1 MRGKSTLKDIAR
13 EAGVSIMTVSL
24 VLRDPRTSRISPA
37 LSQKI
42 IRIANNLNY
51 RPNYVARSL
60 AKNKGSIIGLV
71 VPTLLRPFY
80 SELTQSIIERAQD
93 NGFSVI
99 AYSVRGGQQDEE
111 KGVHELLD
119 RGAEGLIICSAR
131 RHDPNIPALIESNVK
146 LVLINRYCED
156 PSLSLPYDYIG
167 VDNFRGALRAV
178 NHLIELGHR
187 DIAVIAG
194 PTEYSTGFDRLQG
207 ARQAFKNHH
216 MKLGAGSVYKGDF
229 GRVSGYQAAKK
240 MMTRPKR
247 PTAVF
252 ASNDHM
258 AIGALE
264 AFREAGL
271 KVPGDMALVGF
282 DDIEMSGLPGVDL
295 TTITQ
300 KKDTMGPLA
309 VDVLLDKI
317 NLETKAPPIRIT
329 LEPILVIRKTCG
341 SNVAAPRK
349 ASPDGAR
356 RRKHKAVDV
365 RSTSHGD
372 DNKWT

>member
-1 MRGKSTLKDIAR
+1 MDVRNRATLKDIAR

-24 VLRDPRTSRISPA
+24 ALRNPQSSRISPA

-42 IRIANNLNY
+42 LGIANHLNY

-60 AKNKGSIIGLV
+60 VRNKGSIIGLV

-99 AYSVRGGQQDEE
+99 TYSVRGGLPDEE

-119 RGAEGLIICSAR
+119 RGAEGLIICSAWR
-131 RHDPNIPALIESNVK
+131 QDPNIQALIDANVK
-146 LVLINRYCED
+146 IALINRHCEC
-156 PSLSLPYDYIG
+156 PSLGLPYDYIG
-167 VDNFRGALRAV
+167 IDNFRGALLAV

-194 PTEYSTGFDRLQG
+194 PPEYSTGYDRLQG
-207 ARQAFKNHH
+207 ARQAARNHRV
-216 MKLGAGSVYKGDF
+216 KLTPSMIYKGDF
-229 GRVSGYQAAKK
+229 GRVSGYHAARKV
-240 MMTRPKR
+240 MARPKR

-252 ASNDHM
+252 ACNDHM

-271 KVPGDMALVGF
+271 HVPQDLALVGF

-309 VDVLLDKI
+309 VDVLLDRIHSGK
-317 NLETKAPPIRIT
+317 KAPPIRII
-329 LEPILVIRKTCG
+329 LEPVLVVRETCG
-341 SNVAAPRK
+341 STGAGKRT
-349 ASPDGAR
+349 ASAESAR
-356 RRKHKAVDV
+356 RKRRTADL
-365 RSTSHGD
+365 STSP
-372 DNKWT
+372 

>member
-42 IRIANNLNY
+42 IRIASKLNY

-119 RGAEGLIICSAR
+119 RGAEGLIICSAH

-146 LVLINRYCED
+146 LVLINRYCEN
-156 PSLSLPYDYIG
+156 PSASLPYDYIG
-167 VDNFRGALRAV
+167 VDNFTGALRAV
-178 NHLIELGHR
+178 NHLVELGHR
-187 DIAVIAG
+187 NIAVIAG

-216 MKLGAGSVYKGDF
+216 MKPGAGSVYKGDF
-229 GRVSGYQAAKK
+229 GRGSGYQAARK
-240 MMTRPKR
+240 MMTRPHR

-271 KVPGDMALVGF
+271 KVPGDIALVGF

-329 LEPILVIRKTCG
+329 LEPSLVIRKTCG
-341 SNVAAPRK
+341 SNVTAPKK

-356 RRKHKAVDV
+356 RRNYKAVDV

-372 DNKWT
+372 GNKWT

>member
-1 MRGKSTLKDIAR
+1 MWNMRGKSTLKDIAQ

-24 VLRDPRTSRISPA
+24 VMRDPRTSRISPA

-42 IRIANNLNY
+42 INIATNLNY

-99 AYSVRGGQQDEE
+99 AYSVRGGLQDEE

-119 RGAEGLIICSAR
+119 RGAEGIIICSAR
-131 RHDPNIPALIESNVK
+131 RHDPNIQALIESNVK
-146 LVLINRYCED
+146 LVLINRYCEE
-156 PSLSLPYDYIG
+156 PPLSMPYDYIG
-167 VDNFRGALRAV
+167 IDNFRGALLAV
-178 NHLIELGHR
+178 NHLIEMGHR

-194 PTEYSTGFDRLQG
+194 PSEFSTGHDRLQG

-216 MKLGAGSVYKGDF
+216 VKLGPGSVYKGDF
-229 GRVSGYQAAKK
+229 GRVSGYRAAQK
-240 MMTRPKR
+240 MITRPIR

-271 KVPGDMALVGF
+271 KVPGDIAVVGF

-300 KKDTMGPLA
+300 KKDTMGPIA

-317 NLETKAPPIRIT
+317 NLDNKTPPIRIT
-329 LEPILVIRKTCG
+329 LEPILVIRKTSG
-341 SNVAAPRK
+341 YKSTGVEEV
-349 ASPDGAR
+349 SPDGAR
-356 RRKHKAVDV
+356 PKKKR
-365 RSTSHGD
+365 
-372 DNKWT
+372 

>member
-24 VLRDPRTSRISPA
+24 VLRNPRTSRISPA

-42 IRIANNLNY
+42 INIANILNY

-60 AKNKGSIIGLV
+60 AKNKGSIIGLI

-99 AYSVRGGQQDEE
+99 AYSVRGGLQDEE

-131 RHDPNIPALIESNVK
+131 RHDPNIQALLESNVK
-146 LVLINRYCED
+146 LVLINRYCEE

-167 VDNFRGALRAV
+167 IDNFRGALLAA
-178 NHLIELGHR
+178 NHLIEMGHR

-194 PTEYSTGFDRLQG
+194 PSEFSTGHDRLQG

-216 MKLGAGSVYKGDF
+216 VKLGPGSVYKGDF
-229 GRVSGYQAAKK
+229 GRNSGYQAAKK
-240 MMTRPKR
+240 MITRPKR

-264 AFREAGL
+264 AFRDAGL
-271 KVPGDMALVGF
+271 KVPGDVALVGF

-300 KKDTMGPLA
+300 KKDTMGPIA

-317 NLETKAPPIRIT
+317 NLDNKTPPIRIT
-329 LEPILVIRKTCG
+329 LEPILVIRKTSG
-341 SNVAAPRK
+341 YKSIDVEE
-349 ASPDGAR
+349 ASPDDACRKKKKVTGVLLTTHGA
-356 RRKHKAVDV
+356 K
-365 RSTSHGD
+365 
-372 DNKWT
+372 

>member
-1 MRGKSTLKDIAR
+1 MRGKPTLKDIAR

-24 VLRDPRTSRISPA
+24 VLRDPQASRISSA

-42 IRIANNLNY
+42 ISIANSLNY

-99 AYSVRGGQQDEE
+99 AYSVRGGLQDEE

-131 RHDPNIPALIESNVK
+131 RHDPNIQALIESNVK
-146 LVLINRYCED
+146 LVLINRYCEN
-156 PSLSLPYDYIG
+156 PPLSLPYDYIG
-167 VDNFRGALRAV
+167 IDNFRGAFLAV
-178 NHLIELGHR
+178 NHLIDLGHR
-187 DIAVIAG
+187 EIAVIAG
-194 PTEYSTGFDRLQG
+194 PPEYSTGHDRLQG
-207 ARQAFKNHH
+207 ARQALKARQVKPGPGF
-216 MKLGAGSVYKGDF
+216 VYKGDF
-229 GRVSGYQAAKK
+229 GRASGHQAATK
-240 MMTRPKR
+240 MMARPKR

-252 ASNDHM
+252 AANDHM

-264 AFREAGL
+264 AFRTAGL
-271 KVPGDMALVGF
+271 KVPHDIALVGF

-300 KKDTMGPLA
+300 KKDAMGPLA

-317 NLETKAPPIRIT
+317 RLESKPPPIRIT
-329 LEPILVIRKTCG
+329 LEPTLVIRKTCG
-341 SNVAAPRK
+341 SNPTVARK
-349 ASPDGAR
+349 R
-356 RRKHKAVDV
+356 RATAAAGKR
-365 RSTSHGD
+365 D
-372 DNKWT
+372 DHRHLTDPTWRLA

>member
-1 MRGKSTLKDIAR
+1 LEIKSLTLNKESDVRCKATLKDIAR

-24 VLRDPRTSRISPA
+24 ALRNPDTSRISPA
-37 LSQKI
+37 LSEKI
-42 IRIANNLNY
+42 LGIATSLNY
-51 RPNYVARSL
+51 RPNHVARSL

-80 SELTQSIIERAQD
+80 SELTQSIIERAQE

-99 AYSVRGGQQDEE
+99 TYSVRGGLSDEE

-119 RGAEGLIICSAR
+119 RGAEGLIICSAWR
-131 RHDPNIPALIESNVK
+131 NDPNIQTLIDSNVK
-146 LVLINRYCED
+146 IALINRHCEY

-167 VDNFRGALRAV
+167 IDNFRGALLAV

-194 PTEYSTGFDRLQG
+194 PLEYSTGYDRLQG
-207 ARQAFKNHH
+207 ARQAAKNYRV
-216 MKLGAGSVYKGDF
+216 KLAASLIYKGDF
-229 GRVSGYQAAKK
+229 GRVSGYEAARK
-240 MMTRPKR
+240 MMARPKR

-252 ASNDHM
+252 ACNDHM

-264 AFREAGL
+264 AFREARL
-271 KVPGDMALVGF
+271 DVPGDMALVGF

-309 VDVLLDKI
+309 VDVLLDRIK
-317 NLETKAPPIRIT
+317 LDKKAPPIRVI
-329 LEPILVIRKTCG
+329 LEPVLVIRKTCG
-341 SNVAAPRK
+341 LKEVVKRK
-349 ASPDGAR
+349 VSAGGAR
-356 RRKHKAVDV
+356 PK
-365 RSTSHGD
+365 
-372 DNKWT
+372 NKK

>member
-1 MRGKSTLKDIAR
+1 MWNVRRKSTLKDIAR

-24 VLRDPRTSRISPA
+24 VLRDSKTSRISPA

-42 IRIANNLNY
+42 INIATNLNY

-99 AYSVRGGQQDEE
+99 AYSVRSGLQDEE

-131 RHDPNIPALIESNVK
+131 RHDPNIQALVESNVK

-156 PSLSLPYDYIG
+156 PPLSLPYDYIG
-167 VDNFRGALRAV
+167 IDNFRGALLAV

-194 PTEYSTGFDRLQG
+194 PSEYSTGYDRLQG
-207 ARQAFKNHH
+207 ARHAFKNRHV
-216 MKLGAGSVYKGDF
+216 KLGPGLVYKGDF
-229 GRVSGYQAAKK
+229 GRVSGYQAATK
-240 MMTRPKR
+240 MMARPKR

-317 NLETKAPPIRIT
+317 NMENKVPPIRIT
-329 LEPILVIRKTCG
+329 LEPTLVIRKTCG
-341 SNVAAPRK
+341 SKFYDAK
-349 ASPDGAR
+349 EASPAGAR
-356 RRKHKAVDV
+356 RIKK
-365 RSTSHGD
+365 
-372 DNKWT
+372 K